1 VETDLAGRRS
11 LAKARGRAQAR
22 KTGKKTT
29 VSYRGKGGRTET
41 VTVAPPKPKAPT
53 PSAPSWKKVGT
64 SALGTPIY
72 EATIEGE
79 KRQVA
84 TENISEYTGKGYA
97 AKEPT
102 PTRQVAEQPFT
113 TYAAA
118 PTPTAPTAMPTGLTR
133 YTAELYQTPGAA
145 PYTVTYAQ
153 PVKATDVLTTKAPA
167 GVLETYRGPLSAAEK
182 KQKKL
187 LEEGKPT
194 LFKKWEAVLERQRR
208 KAKGVK
214 FVPTVL
220 AVGVAKGGIDVLKG
234 GVQII
239 RHPVKSVKGIGTTIK
254 TLATEPQKIG
264 YPLGKYISERPG
276 EAIGRTIGIYAGY
289 KGLTKV
295 IGVAATKA
303 KVKVREYKTIEV
315 KPSKVTVKG
324 RIVTTKKGP
333 VLKGEATFKGK
344 AEAYYKMPKW
354 KRGPYGFPEEGY
366 VSGYRKLFREKYP
379 DIQMK
384 VKIAG
389 PPTDYLGK
397 VKGQIFP
404 GREFI
409 VTKKAFGP
417 AGWKLTRKTI
427 ADPSK
432 VIRVKGKMPV
442 GPIVRGKSALE
453 LYDIRAVTKGK
464 PQFAKLTRRYEVGYK
479 KTIAKKPIAGKRQ
492 IGDIRTETAR
502 IESAIKVRP
511 TKKLEIVGLP
521 KEKLFRYE
529 FEKPG
534 MYGYGGTRAAY
545 QRITKTP
552 LLRTKRLPQAEI
564 IYPVKGQEV
573 FFKGKQ
579 ITQLEVLPKG
589 AKLTETAK
597 EFIGELTPKKVRVR
611 GVLGVGLEAP
621 ITVIEPVT
629 KVRTTGLAQLAQL
642 QKAPADII
650 EGVIQMGRPLPSVA
664 PAVALIPLVGLRG
677 RVATRP
683 TVRTATR
690 LEQVSRQEYKP
701 IARPLLRPASVQ
713 QVEAQRFLVEPIPI
727 PRTTTRTR
735 VGTRLERVQI
745 PRTGLIQE
753 PVFEPIVI
761 VPPAPRAPRPFPE
774 IPPPRRMKKKPKRK
788 RVKPMRVTKYK
799 PSLVAAEKAI
809 YGKKPKR
816 LTGLEVRPILYGGK
830 F

>member
-11 LAKARGRAQAR
+11 YARSKAKLQA
-22 KTGKKTT
+22 KQTGGKVT
-29 VSYRGKGGRTET
+29 VRYRGSGGKTET
-41 VTVAPPKPKAPT
+41 VTVSAPKPKAPT
-53 PSAPSWKKVGT
+53 PSASSWRKVGT

-72 EATIEGE
+72 EATIEGQ

-84 TENISEYTGKGYA
+84 TEDISTYTGKGYV
-97 AKEPT
+97 AKAPT
-102 PTRQVAEQPFT
+102 PTRQVAEQPFQT
-113 TYAAA
+113 FGAA
-118 PTPTAPTAMPTGLTR
+118 PTPTPIVMPTGLTR

-145 PYTVTYAQ
+145 AYTVTYGQTVTA
-153 PVKATDVLTTKAPA
+153 PDVLTTFETVTRKAPA

-182 KQKKL
+182 KQKKE
-187 LEEGKPT
+187 LEEGK
-194 LFKKWEAVLERQRR
+194 LISFKRWETVLEKQRKKVR
-208 KAKGVK
+208 GKAIAIPAGIGIGVVKGV
-214 FVPTVL
+214 T
-220 AVGVAKGGIDVLKG
+220 DVLKG

-239 RHPVKSVKGIGTTIK
+239 RHPVESVKGIGTTIK

-276 EAIGRTIGIYAGY
+276 EAIGRIGGIYAGY
-289 KGLTKV
+289 KGLTEV
-295 IGVAATKA
+295 IGVGVTKA
-303 KVKVREYKTIEV
+303 KVKVRQYKTIEV

-333 VLKGEATFKGK
+333 VLKGEAMLKGR
-344 AEAYYKMPKW
+344 AEAYYKVGSK
-354 KRGPYGFPEEGY
+354 
-366 VSGYRKLFREKYP
+366 KLFREQYP
-379 DIQMK
+379 RITLK
-384 VKIAG
+384 AEIKG
-389 PPTDYLGK
+389 PPTDYLGR
-397 VKGQIFP
+397 VRGQIYP
-404 GREFI
+404 E
-409 VTKKAFGP
+409 KAG
-417 AGWKLTRKTI
+417 
-427 ADPSK
+427 
-432 VIRVKGKMPV
+432 VIRVKGQMPV
-442 GPIVRGKSALE
+442 PALTRGRTGLE
-453 LYDIRAVTKGK
+453 LYNIRTVTKGK
-464 PQFAKLTRRYEVGYK
+464 TQFATLTRRYEVSFK

-492 IGDIRTETAR
+492 IGDIRIETVR

-521 KEKLFRYE
+521 KEKLLRYE
-529 FEKPG
+529 FEQPG

-589 AKLTETAK
+589 AKLTGTAK
-597 EFIGELTPKKVRVR
+597 EFIGKLVPKKVKVR

-642 QKAPADII
+642 ARTPIDITKGAI
-650 EGVIQMGRPLPSVA
+650 KVGRPLPSVA
-664 PAVALIPLVGLRG
+664 PAVALFPLVGLKEE
-677 RVATRP
+677 VATRQ

-690 LEQVSRQEYKP
+690 LEQVSRQKYKP
-701 IARPLLRPASVQ
+701 IARPLLRPALLQ
-713 QVEAQRFLVEPIPI
+713 QVEAQKFLVEPIVI
-727 PRTTTRTR
+727 PRVTTRTR
-735 VGTRLERVQI
+735 VGTRLERIQI

-761 VPPAPRAPRPFPE
+761 VPPAPRVPRPFPE
-774 IPPPRRMKKKPKRK
+774 IPPPKRMKKKVKRK

-799 PSLVAAEKAI
+799 PSLVAAEKMI
-809 YGKKPKR
+809 YGKKPKI
-816 LTGLEVRPILYGGK
+816 LTGLEVRPLLYGGK